1 MIRLNLRT
9 LSVILLTQIFSPAV
23 ADVDFTT
30 LALGSSSQAVQEI
43 LVTNK
48 FMFSEFSEEQFTA
61 KKIVIASNPNEGI
74 KTGTEYPDIFPS
86 TEIVGRF
93 CSGKLYRLDA
103 TSYYMGQKNLFE
115 GRKQIYSYIKANDG
129 IFDKLNISQ
138 KKEDTNVGFSFVID
152 RSSGSGSVKG
162 EEKIIVM
169 MDASQPRFLQ
179 MRYRFENKWFCPE

>member
-61 KKIVIASNPNEGI
+61 KKIVIATGNEGI

-103 TSYYMGQKNLFE
+103 TSYYKGQKNLFE

-129 IFDKLNISQ
+129 VFDKLNISQ

-169 MDASQPRFLQ
+169 MDASQSPSLQ